1 MTVKQLKQK
10 TKKVAQLEA
19 RLELIR
25 QQEDTVSRKVLNQ
38 RHYKLGEV
46 AFRLLA
52 LSETESHHDGLDLQA
67 FRKVVLK
74 ILDQDL
80 KQNHDREL
88 FGLPLILDTR
98 ESEAKKLIIEGNI
111 LLKWLEWETISL
123 DDYHQALNEYLKRN
137 SDRELFGLPPVDE
150 QNTVG
155 MLPNLINDDIDLSEL
170 SKQRQNQK
178 LILMGRLLR
187 SWVKSGKVSQNEYL
201 AGVGGLLN
209 QYTDNSDRA
218 LFGLSPLPLPTPV
231 TNKKASSNK
240 PKTVETALSGDIK
253 VPTNQLIEVKNNS
266 KSDHPNAVS
275 TNKPKQNV
283 TASKVLKSTQVSES
297 EFAQW

>member
-10 TKKVAQLEA
+10 SKKVAQLEA

-38 RHYKLGEV
+38 RNYKLGEV

-80 KQNHDREL
+80 KQNHEREL

-137 SDRELFGLPPVDE
+137 SDRELFGLPPLDE
-150 QNTVG
+150 HNTVG
-155 MLPNLINDDIDLSEL
+155 ILPNLINDDIDASEL

-187 SWVKSGKVSQNEYL
+187 SWVKSGKVSQDQYL
-201 AGVGGLLN
+201 VGVGGLLN

-218 LFGLSPLPLPTPV
+218 LFGLVPLPLPTPT
-231 TNKKASSNK
+231 TNKKAASNK
-240 PKTVETALSGDIK
+240 PKAIETALSGDIK
-253 VPTNQLIEVKNNS
+253 VPTNQVIEVNNNS
-266 KSDHPNAVS
+266 KNNFPNVVP
-275 TNKPKQNV
+275 TDKPRQNG
-283 TASKVLKSTQVSES
+283 TASKVLKSTKVSES